1 MRLRRTGH
9 GQKSEGNP
17 TFYSA
22 PMALLQPLATRT
34 VHRPRLVSLGLTAA
48 LLTPGLAFGQVTAD
62 TSANG
67 TGTIVNTIANEAAV
81 TGGIQSG
88 TNLYHRFSE
97 FNTTGLTGVLFNL
110 ANNPTA
116 QTLIV
121 GVSSTAGSLIS
132 APVVLSQSASLIFM
146 SPYGIVLTGGASFGV
161 GSSTIGTISP
171 LPQLALT
178 TANRLD
184 FKNNTTT
191 TSSFEVVQTAV
202 SPASPARAYPDGSP
216 NFQATPFGLTPLANS
231 GGKILLDGQ
240 TNGAVR
246 LVVDQEL
253 MIAEFVPSPTP
264 QSTAT
269 LSPVQV
275 KGEVTLAITGTGT
288 IAGAFNLGEWS
299 TSNNAW
305 STAHLIA
312 KSESGVLTWAA
323 PVNVRPGSKFYLE
336 ATGTSAI
343 NLGALV
349 SLYGWESANTITFAD
364 LVSTAG
370 DNTVAGG
377 IELFGPGRIEVQ
389 AGSLQINAAPNS
401 TTAISANY
409 LNNVSTNHWG
419 ATFDAYNLLFDI
431 APAAVATVNGAI
443 ILGNGGVTKL
453 GDGELTITSAN
464 NSYTGPTNVLGGYLQ
479 VDGDVPGTV
488 SCSNS
493 GDSNRCSAQDTDF
506 DWTAWLEEEEGYVT
520 GDLGFEIDGS
530 DPDSSGEWAMA
541 EEGNFDM
548 DSGQGS
554 LTAPGLDV
562 DLAVNDSF
570 EVTDTG
576 DEATANG
583 SAGADGSPANSIS
596 ASQSQPASE
605 PVVSSVGS
613 QEAGVALSRSDNQA
627 TLSTLQSL
635 APELLGGGIPATP
648 TPQQLQLEMGR
659 QVQQIRSGGGG
670 FSSGQLRSQR
680 TDESGWI
687 ASTNLLAAGPLLPK
701 FERKTY
707 QPAIIHI
714 RFSEERPS
722 PAAAQKKNTD
732 TFLDITLIPLDGP
745 VEGRRVEVS
754 KKIFME
760 QLRELYGSLSRQNPL
775 DAANPKS
782 AARQLFNQL
791 IKPIT
796 PQLEARGVTTLLIA
810 ADRGLQAIPF
820 AALHDGSQYFGE
832 RFGFS
837 ITPSLALTNLGDSGS
852 GEKTILVAGASK
864 FDGLAPLPLVP
875 QELQEIGGKSNA
887 TIFLNRDFT
896 PEVLLEKASDPRYNR
911 IHIATH
917 AEFLPGGP
925 AASYLYSGV
934 GPIPLTA
941 FNRLRL
947 QRKGSPLDLISFSAC
962 RTALGDSNSELGFA
976 GLAVQAGARSAAG
989 TLWYVDDVAS
999 SAYFGQMYRYLNQGV
1014 PKAEALQLTRQ
1025 AFLRGFVHL
1034 DGDRVMGPD
1043 GAVLLRNL
1051 TKEQQRR
1058 VSDGLKHPYFWAGIE
1073 LIGSP
1078 W

>member
-1 MRLRRTGH
+1 ML
-9 GQKSEGNP
+9 
-17 TFYSA
+17 
-22 PMALLQPLATRT
+22 M
-34 VHRPRLVSLGLTAA
+34 TA
-48 LLTPGLAFGQVTAD
+48 
-62 TSANG
+62 
-67 TGTIVNTIANEAAV
+67 
-81 TGGIQSG
+81 
-88 TNLYHRFSE
+88 
-97 FNTTGLTGVLFNL
+97 L
-110 ANNPTA
+110 AN
-116 QTLIV
+116 
-121 GVSSTAGSLIS
+121 VS
-132 APVVLSQSASLIFM
+132 
-146 SPYGIVLTGGASFGV
+146 
-161 GSSTIGTISP
+161 
-171 LPQLALT
+171 
-178 TANRLD
+178 
-184 FKNNTTT
+184 
-191 TSSFEVVQTAV
+191 
-202 SPASPARAYPDGSP
+202 
-216 NFQATPFGLTPLANS
+216 
-231 GGKILLDGQ
+231 GKILLDGD
-240 TNGAVR
+240 TGGAVT
-246 LVVDQEL
+246 LVVEQGLMVAEL
-253 MIAEFVPSPTP
+253 VPSANP
-264 QSTAT
+264 QSPAT
-269 LSPVQV
+269 MAPVEV
-275 KGEVTLAITGTGT
+275 RGTVTLGLTGTGT
-288 IAGAFNLGEWS
+288 IYGAFSLGEWS
-299 TSNNAW
+299 NNAW
-305 STAHLIA
+305 TTATLSA
-312 KSESGVLTWAA
+312 TSGSGALNWDA
-323 PVNVRPGSKFYLE
+323 PVAVKPGSEFNLQ
-336 ATGTSAI
+336 ATGSGAI
-343 NLGALV
+343 TLQGLV
-349 SLYGWESANTITFAD
+349 SLYGWETTNALTFAK
-364 LVSTAG
+364 LLSSSG
-370 DNTVAGG
+370 DHTVAGG

-389 AGSLQINAAPNS
+389 TGSLQINAAPN
-401 TTAISANY
+401 TNTAITANY
-409 LNNVSTNHWG
+409 SNNIPTNNWG
-419 ATFDAYNLLFDI
+419 AINDAYNLLFDI
-431 APAAVATVNGAI
+431 YPAAVATVNGAI

-453 GDGELTITSAN
+453 GDGDLTFTSPN
-464 NSYTGPTNVLGGYLQ
+464 NSYTGTTNVLGGYLQ
-479 VDGDVPGTV
+479 VDGPVPDTV

-493 GDSNRCSAQDTDF
+493 GDSNRCSAPDSDF
-506 DWTAWLEEEEGYVT
+506 DWTAWLEEEEGYDT
-520 GDLGFEIDGS
+520 GDLGFELDDS
-530 DPDSSGEWAMA
+530 DPGSSDEWAMA
-541 EEGNFDM
+541 EEGNFNI
-548 DSGQGS
+548 DSGEGS

-570 EVTDTG
+570 AISDTG
-576 DEATANG
+576 DEATAND
-583 SAGADGSPANSIS
+583 SAGAYGSPSNSIS

-680 TDESGWI
+680 TDESSWI

-722 PAAAQKKNTD
+722 SAAAQKKNTD
-732 TFLDITLIPLDGP
+732 AFLDITLIPLDGP

-760 QLRELYGSLSRQNPL
+760 QLRELYGSLSRQDPL

-791 IKPIT
+791 IKPIA

-820 AALHDGSQYFGE
+820 AALHDGSRYFGE

-837 ITPSLALTNLGDSGS
+837 ITPSLALTNLGDSGL

-896 PEVLLEKASDPRYNR
+896 PEVLLEKASDPRYSR

-925 AASYLYSGV
+925 SSSYLYSGV

-962 RTALGDSNSELGFA
+962 RTALGDPNSELGFA

-1043 GAVLLRNL
+1043 GAVLLSNL

>member
-1 MRLRRTGH
+1 
-9 GQKSEGNP
+9 
-17 TFYSA
+17 
-22 PMALLQPLATRT
+22 
-34 VHRPRLVSLGLTAA
+34 
-48 LLTPGLAFGQVTAD
+48 LAFGQVTAE

-67 TGTIVNTIANEAAV
+67 TGTIVNTIANEASV

-132 APVVLSQSASLIFM
+132 ARVVLSQSASLIFM

-312 KSESGVLTWAA
+312 KAGSGVLTWAA
-323 PVNVRPGSKFYLE
+323 PVAVRPGSKFYLE
-336 ATGTSAI
+336 ATGNSDI
-343 NLGALV
+343 NLGTLV
-349 SLYGWESANTITFAD
+349 SLYGWENANTITFAN
-364 LVSTAG
+364 LVSTSG

-409 LNNVSTNHWG
+409 FNNVSTNHWG
-419 ATFDAYNLLFDI
+419 ATYDAYNLLFDI
-431 APAAVATVNGAI
+431 APAAKATVNGAI
-443 ILGNGGVTKL
+443 ILGNGGVNKL
-453 GDGELTITSAN
+453 GNGNLTFTSAN
-464 NSYTGPTNVLGGYLQ
+464 NSYTGPTNALGGYLQ
-479 VDGDVPGTV
+479 VDGPVPDTV

-506 DWTAWLEEEEGYVT
+506 GGEEWLELSISKSLSSAITNSSERS
-520 GDLGFEIDGS
+520 GS
-530 DPDSSGEWAMA
+530 LSSISKPSSPSSKLSSSSSHAGE
-541 EEGNFDM
+541 
-548 DSGQGS
+548 GS

-570 EVTDTG
+570 AISDTG
-576 DEATANG
+576 DEATAND
-583 SAGADGSPANSIS
+583 SAGADGSPGNSNS

-613 QEAGVALSRSDNQA
+613 QEAAVALSRSDNQA

-732 TFLDITLIPLDGP
+732 AFLDITLIPLDGP

-962 RTALGDSNSELGFA
+962 RTALGDPNSELGFA

-1034 DGDRVMGPD
+1034 DGDRIMGPD
-1043 GAVLLRNL
+1043 GAVLLSNL

>member
-1 MRLRRTGH
+1 MRLRRIGH
-9 GQKSEGNP
+9 GKKFYGIP

-48 LLTPGLAFGQVTAD
+48 LLTPGLAFGQVTAE
-62 TSANG
+62 TCACGG
-67 TGTIVNTIANEAAV
+67 TGTIVNIITNEAKV

-110 ANNPTA
+110 VNNPTA

-132 APVVLSQSASLIFM
+132 APVVLSQSANLIFM
-146 SPYGIVLTGGASFGV
+146 SPYGIVLTGGASFGF
-161 GSSTIGTISP
+161 GSSAIGSISP
-171 LPQLALT
+171 LPKLALT
-178 TANRLD
+178 TGNKLD
-184 FKNNTTT
+184 FSNNSTAA
-191 TSSFEVVQTAV
+191 SFFEVVPTTSANG
-202 SPASPARAYPDGSP
+202 YPNGSP
-216 NFQATPFGLTPLANS
+216 NPQTTGLTALANVS
-231 GGKILLDGQ
+231 GKILLDGD
-240 TNGAVR
+240 TGGAVT
-246 LVVDQEL
+246 LVVEQGL
-253 MIAEFVPSPTP
+253 MIAELVPSANR
-264 QSTAT
+264 QSPAT
-269 LSPVQV
+269 LAPVRV
-275 KGEVTLAITGTGT
+275 KGTVTLGTKNTGT
-288 IAGAFNLGEWS
+288 ISGAFNLGEWS
-299 TSNNAW
+299 NNNNAW
-305 STAHLIA
+305 STANLIA
-312 KSESGVLTWAA
+312 KSGSGVLTWSA
-323 PVNVRPGSKFYLE
+323 PVTVRPGSKFKLE

-364 LVSTAG
+364 LVSTSG

-431 APAAVATVNGAI
+431 APAAEATVNGAI

-453 GDGELTITSAN
+453 GDGDLTFTSAN

-506 DWTAWLEEEEGYVT
+506 DWEAWLEEEESFDDGE
-520 GDLGFEIDGS
+520 LGFEIDDS
-530 DPDSSGEWAMA
+530 DPGSSDEWAMA
-541 EEGNFDM
+541 EEGNFNI
-548 DSGQGS
+548 DSGEGS

-570 EVTDTG
+570 AISDTG

-680 TDESGWI
+680 TDESSWI

-732 TFLDITLIPLDGP
+732 AFIDITLILLDGP

-760 QLRELYGSLSRQNPL
+760 QLRELYGSLSRQDPL

-791 IKPIT
+791 IKPIA

-896 PEVLLEKASDPRYNR
+896 PEVLLEKASDPRYSR

-962 RTALGDSNSELGFA
+962 RTALGDPNSELGFA

-1034 DGDRVMGPD
+1034 DGDRIMGPD
-1043 GAVLLRNL
+1043 GAVLLSNL

>member
-48 LLTPGLAFGQVTAD
+48 LLTPGLAFGQVTAE

-110 ANNPTA
+110 ANNPRTE
-116 QTLIV
+116 TLIV
-121 GVSSTAGSLIS
+121 GVSSAAGSLIS
-132 APVVLSQSASLIFM
+132 APVVLSQAANLIFM
-146 SPYGIVLTGGASFGV
+146 SPYGIVLTGGAGFGV
-161 GSSTIGTISP
+161 GYSTIGTISP
-171 LPQLALT
+171 LPRLALT

-184 FKNNTTT
+184 FTNNSINTPTG
-191 TSSFEVVQTAV
+191 FEVVPTTAGNG
-202 SPASPARAYPDGSP
+202 YPDGSGNP
-216 NFQATPFGLTPLANS
+216 TTMLMTALANVS
-231 GGKILLDGQ
+231 GKILLDGD
-240 TNGAVR
+240 TGGAVT
-246 LVVDQEL
+246 LVVEQDL
-253 MIAEFVPSPTP
+253 MIAELVPSANP
-264 QSTAT
+264 QSPAT
-269 LSPVQV
+269 LAPVEV
-275 KGEVTLAITGTGT
+275 KGQVTLGLTGTGT
-288 IAGAFNLGEWS
+288 IYGAFSLGEWS
-299 TSNNAW
+299 NNAW
-305 STAHLIA
+305 TTANLIA
-312 KSESGVLTWAA
+312 TSGSGALNWDA
-323 PVNVRPGSKFYLE
+323 PVAVKPGSEFNLQ
-336 ATGTSAI
+336 ATGSGAI
-343 NLGALV
+343 TLQGLV
-349 SLYGWESANTITFAD
+349 SLYGWETTNALTFAK
-364 LVSTAG
+364 LLSSSG
-370 DNTVAGG
+370 DHTVAGG

-389 AGSLQINAAPNS
+389 TGSLQINAAPN
-401 TTAISANY
+401 TNTAITANY
-409 LNNVSTNHWG
+409 SNNIPTNNWG
-419 ATFDAYNLLFDI
+419 AINDAYNLLFDI
-431 APAAVATVNGAI
+431 YPAAVATVNGAI

-453 GDGELTITSAN
+453 GDGDLTFTSAN

-479 VDGDVPGTV
+479 VDGPVPDTV

-493 GDSNRCSAQDTDF
+493 GDSNRCSGQDTDF
-506 DWTAWLEEEEGYVT
+506 GGEEWLEEEDGYDT

-541 EEGNFDM
+541 EEGNFNI
-548 DSGQGS
+548 DSGEGS

-570 EVTDTG
+570 AISDTG
-576 DEATANG
+576 DEATAND

-613 QEAGVALSRSDNQA
+613 QEAAVALSRSDNQA

-680 TDESGWI
+680 TDESSWI

-732 TFLDITLIPLDGP
+732 AFLDITLIPLDGP

-760 QLRELYGSLSRQNPL
+760 QLRELYGSLSRQDPL

-791 IKPIT
+791 IKPI
-796 PQLEARGVTTLLIA
+796 
-810 ADRGLQAIPF
+810 
-820 AALHDGSQYFGE
+820 
-832 RFGFS
+832 
-837 ITPSLALTNLGDSGS
+837 
-852 GEKTILVAGASK
+852 
-864 FDGLAPLPLVP
+864 APP
-875 QELQEIGGKSNA
+875 IGG
-887 TIFLNRDFT
+887 
-896 PEVLLEKASDPRYNR
+896 
-911 IHIATH
+911 
-917 AEFLPGGP
+917 
-925 AASYLYSGV
+925 
-934 GPIPLTA
+934 
-941 FNRLRL
+941 
-947 QRKGSPLDLISFSAC
+947 
-962 RTALGDSNSELGFA
+962 
-976 GLAVQAGARSAAG
+976 
-989 TLWYVDDVAS
+989 
-999 SAYFGQMYRYLNQGV
+999 
-1014 PKAEALQLTRQ
+1014 
-1025 AFLRGFVHL
+1025 
-1034 DGDRVMGPD
+1034 
-1043 GAVLLRNL
+1043 
-1051 TKEQQRR
+1051 
-1058 VSDGLKHPYFWAGIE
+1058 
-1073 LIGSP
+1073 
-1078 W
+1078 